1 MIDLNGRNEENE
13 MKKIQVL
20 RDYIKCFDNKKHI
33 VYLMILHLLNRYLHY
48 KNLFLD

>member
-1 MIDLNGRNEENE
+1 MIDLNDENE

-20 RDYIKCFDNKKHI
+20 LDYIKCFDNEKHI
-33 VYLMILHLLNRYLHY
+33 IYLKLHLLNRYLHY